1 MSYFCHPLGDR
12 LQGEHQQPTVNN
24 SWLQE
29 HPTTVSGLPYEEYE
43 PIYADVDALRRGSFC
58 ELYVHVSRTGNLS
71 RKFASVSPL
80 SRCSHTKDYR

>member
-1 MSYFCHPLGDR
+1 MPSFGGSAARGAPAADS
-12 LQGEHQQPTVNN
+12 QQQ
-24 SWLQE
+24 LQE
-29 HPTTVSGLPYEEYE
+29 HPPTTVSGLPYEEYE

-80 SRCSHTKDYR
+80 IISII